1 MNLVLIGFRGTGK
14 TTVGKI
20 LSKKL
25 GCEFIDTDE
34 LIEKRHGFAIDEIF
48 QRGAESLFRLK
59 ESDLINEV
67 SKLDGRVIAVGG
79 GAILK
84 YKNAK
89 NLKRHGVIFLLEASP
104 RTIFQR
110 ITKDDKVNPTRHH
123 LTGQELYHKIKNLF
137 DLRYDYYHRASNYV
151 VDTSGKSVDE
161 VVDEIMTH
169 LRNAGFI
176 AL

>member
-14 TTVGKI
+14 TTVGNI
-20 LSKKL
+20 LAKKL
-25 GCEFIDTDE
+25 GCEFVDTDE
-34 LIEKRHGFAIDEIF
+34 LIEKRHGFAIDEILE
-48 QRGAESLFRLK
+48 RGDESMFRLM
-59 ESDLINEV
+59 ESDLINEI
-67 SKLDGRVIAVGG
+67 SKLDSRVIAVGG

-89 NLKRHGVIFLLEASP
+89 NLKRRGVIFLLEASP

-110 ITKDDKVNPTRHH
+110 ITKDDKAKHAKHH
-123 LTGQELYHKIKNLF
+123 VTGQELYNKIKNLF
-137 DLRYDYYHRASNYV
+137 NLRYDYYHRASNYV
-151 VDTSGKSVDE
+151 IDTSGKSVDE

-176 AL
+176 SL